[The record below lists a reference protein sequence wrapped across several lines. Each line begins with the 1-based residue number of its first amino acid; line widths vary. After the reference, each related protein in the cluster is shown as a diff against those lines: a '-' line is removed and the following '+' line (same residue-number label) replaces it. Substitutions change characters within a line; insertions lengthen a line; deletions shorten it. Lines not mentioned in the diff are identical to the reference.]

1 MFCSNLCS
9 TGNGVNDVLP
19 NWLYPSLFIRRWLLS
34 RVWSTLTSPWKI
46 SAILRFSG
54 NFCGLCFRRFRLS
67 ASRSWISNLLL
78 LSFSF
83 RSASSR
89 RILLLNTIFPC
100 FVPPCSMLILSPY
113 ICFNL
118 VSSFCNVEE
127 FSNSSPPVSRRSAL
141 YCVLRSLV
149 RNTSS
154 SSIICISIV
163 AERALKASL
172 WILLEK
178 CYQDSSCP
186 FCCPSPVLMDLFDT
200 SLARFWYSTRQIEW

>member
-1 MFCSNLCS
+1 MFCFNLFHG
-9 TGNGVNDVLP
+9 TVADWVLQ
-19 NWLYPSLFIRRWLLS
+19 SLFYCQSNFSLLNQLVNVLQESFLHWKRRKWCPPQ
-34 RVWSTLTSPWKI
+34 LT
-46 SAILRFSG
+46 
-54 NFCGLCFRRFRLS
+54 LS
-67 ASRSWISNLLL
+67 ALKAKAASRIWISNLLL
-78 LSFSF
+78 ISFSF

-89 RILLLNTIFPC
+89 RILLLNIIFPG
-100 FVPPCSMLILSPY
+100 FVPPYSMLILSPY
-113 ICFNL
+113 ICVNL

-127 FSNSSPPVSRRSAL
+127 FSNSSPPISRSSAL
-141 YCVLRSLV
+141 YCVLRSLE

-163 AERALKASL
+163 TERALKASL

-186 FCCPSPVLMDLFDT
+186 FCCPSPVLMDQFDT